1 MYDETSD
8 SHLVNLYLKE
18 ISQIPLLDAQQERD
32 LAQRCFDGDEE
43 ARRQLIMSN
52 LRLVVNTAKKY
63 RRKGLPLMDLI
74 EEGNIGLIKAV
85 EKFRVERQ
93 CRFSTYAIWWIKQSI
108 NRAVTSQ
115 ANLIRIPIHKVE
127 NVNKC
132 RDVFSKLQ
140 QKLGRKPTREEIAD
154 QLNLTEKEKDEA
166 LTLFEMP
173 ASMEYISDD
182 SEGPHR
188 DDLPDENTLPPD
200 IDLYLRIRNERVLG
214 LLAHLK
220 GREKRIIKMRFGL
233 DDGTPKTLEE
243 IGRILGI
250 TRERVR
256 QIQHKALAK
265 LREAAEAAAVEEE
278 DVTST

>member
-1 MYDETSD
+1 MYDENSD

-18 ISQIPLLDAQQERD
+18 ISQIPLLDAKQERD
-32 LAQRCFDGDEE
+32 LAQRSHAGDED
-43 ARRQLIMSN
+43 ARRQLIVAN
-52 LRLVVNTAKKY
+52 LRLVVNTAKRY

-115 ANLIRIPIHKVE
+115 SNLIRIPIHKVE
-127 NVNKC
+127 NINKC
-132 RDVFSKLQ
+132 REAFNRLQ
-140 QKLGRKPTREEIAD
+140 QKLGRKPTRDEMVEA
-154 QLNLTEKEKDEA
+154 LTLPEKEKHEA
-166 LTLFEMP
+166 LALFEMP
-173 ASMEYISDD
+173 ASLEYLFDD
-182 SEGPHR
+182 GEGTAQR
-188 DDLPDENTLPPD
+188 DTLADENSLPPD
-200 IDLYLRIRNERVLG
+200 IDLYLRVRNERVLG
-214 LLAHLK
+214 LLTHLK
-220 GREKRIIKMRFGL
+220 GREKKIIKMRFGL

-256 QIQHKALAK
+256 QIQYKALAK
-265 LREAAEAAAVEEE
+265 LREMAQSASVEEE
-278 DVTST
+278 DVC

>member
-1 MYDETSD
+1 MYDENSD

-18 ISQIPLLDAQQERD
+18 ISQIPLLDAKQERD
-32 LAQRCFDGDEE
+32 LAQRSHAGDEE
-43 ARRQLIMSN
+43 ARRQLIISN
-52 LRLVVNTAKKY
+52 LRLVVNTAKRY

-115 ANLIRIPIHKVE
+115 SNLIRIPIHKVE
-127 NVNKC
+127 NINKC
-132 RDVFSKLQ
+132 REAFNRLQ
-140 QKLGRKPTREEIAD
+140 QKLGRKPTRDEMAEA
-154 QLNLTEKEKDEA
+154 LTLPEKEKHEA
-166 LTLFEMP
+166 LALFEMP
-173 ASMEYISDD
+173 ASLEYLFDD
-182 SEGPHR
+182 GEGTAQR
-188 DDLPDENTLPPD
+188 DTLADENALPPD
-200 IDLYLRIRNERVLG
+200 IDLYLRVRNERVLG
-214 LLAHLK
+214 LLTHLK
-220 GREKRIIKMRFGL
+220 GREKKIIKMRFGL

-256 QIQHKALAK
+256 QIQYKALAK
-265 LREAAEAAAVEEE
+265 LREMAQAASVEEE
-278 DVTST
+278 DVC

>member
-1 MYDETSD
+1 MFDESSD

-18 ISQIPLLDAQQERD
+18 ISRIPLLDARQERD
-32 LAQRCFDGDEE
+32 LAKRSYDGDED
-43 ARRQLIMSN
+43 ARRQLILSN
-52 LRLVVNTAKKY
+52 LRLVVNTAKRY
-63 RRKGLPLMDLI
+63 RRKGMPLMDLI

-85 EKFRVERQ
+85 EKFRIERQ

-115 ANLIRIPIHKVE
+115 SNLIRIPIHKVE
-127 NVNKC
+127 NINKC
-132 RDVFSKLQ
+132 REAFYHLQ
-140 QKLGRKPTREEIAD
+140 QSLGRKPTRDEISER
-154 QLNLTEKEKDEA
+154 LTLPPKEKEEA
-166 LTLFEMP
+166 LSLFEMP

-182 SEGPHR
+182 SNGHAHR
-188 DDLPDENTLPPD
+188 DNLPDENAVPPD

-214 LLAHLK
+214 LLSHLK
-220 GREKRIIKMRFGL
+220 GREKKIIKMRFGL

-256 QIQHKALAK
+256 QIQFKALAK
-265 LREAAEAAAVEEE
+265 LREIAHDAAVEEE
-278 DVTST
+278 DV

>member
-1 MYDETSD
+1 MFDDSSD

-18 ISQIPLLDAQQERD
+18 ISHVPLLDAQQERE
-32 LAQRCFDGDEE
+32 LAKRSFEGDQD
-43 ARRQLIMSN
+43 ARRKLILSN

-85 EKFRVERQ
+85 EKFRVERE

-115 ANLIRIPIHKVE
+115 SSLIRIPIHKVE

-132 RDVFSKLQ
+132 REVFHRLQ
-140 QKLGRKPTREEIAD
+140 QKLGRKPTRAEMAD
-154 QLNLTEKEKDEA
+154 ELVNLSPKEKEEA

-173 ASMEYISDD
+173 ASLEYISDD
-182 SEGPHR
+182 SEGAAYR
-188 DDLPDENTLPPD
+188 EEIPDESTLPPD

-214 LLAHLK
+214 LLTHLK
-220 GREKRIIKMRFGL
+220 GREKKIIKMRFGL

-256 QIQHKALAK
+256 QIQFKALSR
-265 LREAAEAAAVEEE
+265 LREVAEGAAVREE
-278 DVTST
+278 DI

>member
-1 MYDETSD
+1 VYDDRSD

-18 ISQIPLLDAQQERD
+18 ISQISLLDAQQEKD
-32 LAQRCFDGDEE
+32 LATRSFAGDDD
-43 ARRQLIMSN
+43 ARKQLILSN
-52 LRLVVNTAKKY
+52 LRLVVNTAKRY

-85 EKFRVERQ
+85 EKFRVERE

-115 ANLIRIPIHKVE
+115 SNLIRIPIHKVE

-132 RDVFSKLQ
+132 REVFNRLQ
-140 QKLGRKPTREEIAD
+140 QRFGRKPSRDEMAD
-154 QLNLTEKEKDEA
+154 ELNLPDKEKEEA
-166 LTLFEMP
+166 LSLFEMP
-173 ASMEYISDD
+173 ATVESISDD
-182 SEGPHR
+182 AEGTCHR
-188 DDLPDENTLPPD
+188 DILPDETTLPPD

-214 LLAHLK
+214 LLAYLK
-220 GREKRIIKMRFGL
+220 GREKKIIKMRFGL
-233 DDGTPKTLEE
+233 DDGNPKTLEE

-256 QIQHKALAK
+256 QIQYKALAK
-265 LREAAEAAAVEEE
+265 LREIAEETAIVE
-278 DVTST
+278 DDF

>member
-1 MYDETSD
+1 MYDENSD

-18 ISQIPLLDAQQERD
+18 ISQIPLLDAKQERD
-32 LAQRCFDGDEE
+32 LAQRSHAGDEE
-43 ARRQLIMSN
+43 ARRQLIVAN
-52 LRLVVNTAKKY
+52 LRLVVNTAKRY

-115 ANLIRIPIHKVE
+115 SNLIRIPIHKVE
-127 NVNKC
+127 NINKC
-132 RDVFSKLQ
+132 REAFNRLQ
-140 QKLGRKPTREEIAD
+140 QKFGRKPTRDEMAEA
-154 QLNLTEKEKDEA
+154 LTLPEKEKHEA
-166 LTLFEMP
+166 LALFEMP
-173 ASMEYISDD
+173 ASLEYLFDD
-182 SEGPHR
+182 SEGTAQR
-188 DDLPDENTLPPD
+188 DTLADENSLPPD
-200 IDLYLRIRNERVLG
+200 IDLYLRVRNERVLG
-214 LLAHLK
+214 LLTHLK
-220 GREKRIIKMRFGL
+220 GREKKIIKMRFGL

-256 QIQHKALAK
+256 QIQYKALAK
-265 LREAAEAAAVEEE
+265 LREMAQAASVEEE
-278 DVTST
+278 DVC

>member
-1 MYDETSD
+1 MFDESSD
-8 SHLVNLYLKE
+8 SHLVNLYLRE
-18 ISQIPLLDAQQERD
+18 ISHIPLLDAQQERE
-32 LAQRCFDGDEE
+32 LAKRSFEGDEE
-43 ARRQLIMSN
+43 ARRQLILSN
-52 LRLVVNTAKKY
+52 LRLVVNTAKRY

-85 EKFRVERQ
+85 EKFRIERE

-115 ANLIRIPIHKVE
+115 SNLIRIPIHKVE
-127 NVNKC
+127 NINKC
-132 RDVFSKLQ
+132 REVFHQLQ
-140 QKLGRKPTREEIAD
+140 QQLGRKPSRHEMAER
-154 QLNLTEKEKDEA
+154 LELSPKEKEEA
-166 LTLFEMP
+166 LSLFEMP
-173 ASMEYISDD
+173 ASLEYLSDD
-182 SEGPHR
+182 TDGQPYR
-188 DDLPDENTLPPD
+188 DHLPDENTPPPD

-214 LLAHLK
+214 LLTNLK

-265 LREAAEAAAVEEE
+265 LREIAETTAVVE
-278 DVTST
+278 DDL

>member
-1 MYDETSD
+1 MYDENSD

-18 ISQIPLLDAQQERD
+18 ISRIPLLTASQERD
-32 LAQRCFDGDEE
+32 LAQRSFDGEEE
-43 ARRQLIMSN
+43 ARRQLIMAN
-52 LRLVVNTAKKY
+52 LRLVVNTAKRY

-115 ANLIRIPIHKVE
+115 SNLIRIPIHKVE
-127 NVNKC
+127 NINKC
-132 RDVFSKLQ
+132 REAFHQLQ
-140 QKLGRKPTREEIAD
+140 QNLGRKPTRDEMAD
-154 QLNLTEKEKDEA
+154 YLDLPLKEKHEA
-166 LTLFEMP
+166 LALFEMP
-173 ASMEYISDD
+173 TSLEYLSDD
-182 SEGPHR
+182 SDGMGQR
-188 DDLPDENTLPPD
+188 DTLADENAIPPD

-214 LLAHLK
+214 LLMHLK
-220 GREKRIIKMRFGL
+220 GREKKIIKMRFGL

-265 LREAAEAAAVEEE
+265 LREMAQSAAVEDDE
-278 DVTST
+278 V

>member
-1 MYDETSD
+1 MYDESSD

-18 ISQIPLLDAQQERD
+18 ISRIPLLDAEQERE
-32 LAQRCFDGDEE
+32 LAKRSFAGDED
-43 ARRQLIMSN
+43 ARRQLILSN
-52 LRLVVNTAKKY
+52 LRLVVNTAKRY

-115 ANLIRIPIHKVE
+115 SNLIRIPIHKVE
-127 NVNKC
+127 NINKC
-132 RDVFSKLQ
+132 REVFARLQ
-140 QKLGRKPTREEIAD
+140 QKFGRKPTRDEMAE
-154 QLNLTEKEKDEA
+154 QLNLTPKEKQEA
-166 LTLFEMP
+166 LSLFEMP
-173 ASMEYISDD
+173 TSLEYLSEETEGYGPKDQLPDD
-182 SEGPHR
+182 SVV
-188 DDLPDENTLPPD
+188 PPD
-200 IDLYLRIRNERVLG
+200 IDLYLRVRDERILG
-214 LLAHLK
+214 LLTHLK
-220 GREKRIIKMRFGL
+220 GREKKIIKMRFGL

-265 LREAAEAAAVEEE
+265 LREVAEGSAVGEE
-278 DVTST
+278 DV

>member
-1 MYDETSD
+1 MYDESSD

-18 ISQIPLLDAQQERD
+18 ISRIPLLDAKKERE
-32 LAQRCFDGDEE
+32 LATRSNQGDEE
-43 ARRQLIMSN
+43 ARRMLIVSN

-115 ANLIRIPIHKVE
+115 GNLIRIPIHKVE

-132 RDVFSKLQ
+132 RDAFNRLLQ
-140 QKLGRKPTREEIAD
+140 QLGRKPTREEIAE
-154 QLNLTEKEKDEA
+154 QLELTPKEKAEA
-166 LTLFEMP
+166 LALFEMP

-182 SEGPHR
+182 TEGHSYR
-188 DDLPDENTLPPD
+188 EDLPDENTLPPD
-200 IDLYLRIRNERVLG
+200 IDLYLRIRDERVLG
-214 LLAHLK
+214 LLSLLK
-220 GREKRIIKMRFGL
+220 GREKKIIRMRFGL

-256 QIQHKALAK
+256 QIQHKALSK
-265 LREAAEAAAVEEE
+265 LREAATAAAVEEE
-278 DVTST
+278 DV

>member
-1 MYDETSD
+1 MYDDSGD

-18 ISQIPLLDAQQERD
+18 ISKISLLDAKKERD
-32 LAQRCFDGDEE
+32 LATRTHAGDEN
-43 ARRQLIMSN
+43 ARKDLILAN
-52 LRLVVNTAKKY
+52 LRLVVNTAKRY

-127 NVNKC
+127 NINKC
-132 RDVFSKLQ
+132 RGAFNNLQ
-140 QKLGRKPTREEIAD
+140 QKLGRKPTRDEMA
-154 QLNLTEKEKDEA
+154 QSLNLPEKEREES
-166 LTLFEMP
+166 LNLFEMP

-182 SEGPHR
+182 SDGNTYR
-188 DDLPDENTLPPD
+188 DNLPDENTLPPD
-200 IDLYLRIRNERVLG
+200 IDLYLRIRDERVLD
-214 LLAHLK
+214 LLKNLK
-220 GREKRIIKMRFGL
+220 GREKKIIKMRFGL

-243 IGRILGI
+243 IGRLLGI

-256 QIQHKALAK
+256 QIQYKALSK
-265 LREAAEAAAVEEE
+265 LREIAETTSAVED
-278 DVTST
+278 DV

>member
-1 MYDETSD
+1 MYDENSD

-18 ISQIPLLDAQQERD
+18 ISRIPLLDAQQERD
-32 LAQRCFDGDEE
+32 LAKRSNAGDDD
-43 ARRQLIMSN
+43 ARRLLILSN
-52 LRLVVNTAKKY
+52 LRLVVNTAKRY

-85 EKFRVERQ
+85 EKFRIEHQ

-115 ANLIRIPIHKVE
+115 ANLIRIPIHKME
-127 NVNKC
+127 NINKC
-132 RDVFSKLQ
+132 RDAFNRLM
-140 QKLGRKPTREEIAD
+140 QKHGRKPTRAEISD
-154 QLNLTEKEKDEA
+154 ELHMLTPKEKEEA
-166 LTLFEMP
+166 LALFEMP

-182 SEGPHR
+182 NDGQTYR
-188 DDLPDENTLPPD
+188 DNLPDENTMPPD
-200 IDLYLRIRNERVLG
+200 IDLFIKIRDERALK
-214 LLAHLK
+214 LLTHLK
-220 GREKRIIKMRFGL
+220 GREKKIIKMRFGL

-256 QIQHKALAK
+256 QIQFKALAR
-265 LREAAEAAAVEEE
+265 LREVAVTAAVEES
-278 DVTST
+278 DV